1 MVCIGLADSWH
12 YQWEDQSCFC
22 WPSVLHW
29 ETLGTVMTSL
39 EVGGQGPGQPPGRT
53 DDFSDCKF
61 SQPQTFKHI
70 LSDTSSE
77 IGEIGDGLQ
86 PIILSRITFIKSP
99 QMSVPERG
107 QTDWLPLF
115 SVGSLFQF
123 FPLPVQ
129 WPSLSLSPGSPR
141 LKAKLTITHRAR
153 NCHFSS
159 AFLHILLQETP
170 RYALYSHY

>member
-1 MVCIGLADSWH
+1 
-12 YQWEDQSCFC
+12 
-22 WPSVLHW
+22 
-29 ETLGTVMTSL
+29 MTSL
-39 EVGGQGPGQPPGRT
+39 EVGGQGPVQPPGRT

-107 QTDWLPLF
+107 QTGWLPLSAERTVQCWLFVSVF
-115 SVGSLFQF
+115 STSGPVTQPGPVARLTQAQSQTHNYTSSQKLPF
-123 FPLPVQ
+123 FFGIFAYFVAGDP
-129 WPSLSLSPGSPR
+129 
-141 LKAKLTITHRAR
+141 KICTI
-153 NCHFSS
+153 
-159 AFLHILLQETP
+159 Q
-170 RYALYSHY
+170 